1 MFSKILIANRGE
13 IAVRIIR
20 ACRDMGITSVAV
32 YSTADREALHTQLAD
47 EAICIGGPLAKDSYL
62 NIRNL
67 LGAAEAS
74 GAEAIH
80 PGFGFLSENPDFAK
94 ACEDCGIA
102 FIGPSSKTI
111 SLLGDKVAARQTA
124 REAGVPV
131 TPGSDGAVGEYRE
144 VERIAREIGF
154 PVMLKAAS
162 GGGGKGIRKVDGPEE
177 LKNAFMEAAAEA
189 AASFGDGRVY
199 IEKFVADPRH
209 IEFQILADA
218 LGNTVHL
225 FERECSIQRRH
236 QKLVE
241 EAPSSLLTPEKRAEM
256 GAAAVAVAKQAGYR
270 GAGTVEFLV
279 DGQGDYYFCEM
290 NARIQVEHPVTE
302 LVCSLDL
309 IEQQIRI
316 AAGEALGFTQED
328 LALHGHAIECRIN
341 AEDPYHNFAPR
352 PGTVEGLHVPGGPGV
367 RVDSAIYQGYTIP
380 PYYDSMLSKL
390 IVWGESREQALARMK
405 RALAEYLF
413 DGVIT
418 NIDLSMAII
427 SSEAFTTGNFDTNFL
442 EKSDLLAQFS
452 RQGEG
457 E

>member
-124 REAGVPV
+124 REAEVPV

-209 IEFQILADA
+209 IEFQVLADA

-316 AAGEALGFTQED
+316 AAGEALGFAQED

-427 SSEAFTTGNFDTNFL
+427 SSEAFATGNFDTNFL

>member
-316 AAGEALGFTQED
+316 AAGEALGFAQED

-352 PGTVEGLHVPGGPGV
+352 PGTVAGLHVPGGPGV

>member
-1 MFSKILIANRGE
+1 MC
-13 IAVRIIR
+13 IR
-20 ACRDMGITSVAV
+20 DS

-209 IEFQILADA
+209 IEFQVLADA

-316 AAGEALGFTQED
+316 AAGEALGFAQED

-427 SSEAFTTGNFDTNFL
+427 SSEAFATGNFDTNFL

>member
-209 IEFQILADA
+209 IEFQVLADA

-241 EAPSSLLTPEKRAEM
+241 EAPSPALTDELRREM
-256 GAAAVAVAKQAGYR
+256 GEAAVRAVREVGYTN
-270 GAGTVEFLV
+270 AGTIEFLLDV
-279 DGQGDYYFCEM
+279 DGRFYFMEM
-290 NARIQVEHPVTE
+290 NTRIQVEHPVTE
-302 LVCSLDL
+302 QITLTDLVK
-309 IEQQIRI
+309 EQVRI
-316 AAGEALGFTQED
+316 AAGEPMSIADRAPFEPV
-328 LALHGHAIECRIN
+328 GHAIEFRIN
-341 AEDPYHNFAPR
+341 AEDSSRGFR
-352 PGTVEGLHVPGGPGV
+352 PCPGKITRLVLPGGPGV
-367 RVDSAIYQGYTIP
+367 RVDTHVYQGYSIP
-380 PYYDSMLSKL
+380 PTYDSLVAKL
-390 IVWGESREQALARMK
+390 IVWGKDREEALARAE
-405 RALAEYLF
+405 RALAEFEIEGIETTIPFHRAALCN
-413 DGVIT
+413 D
-418 NIDLSMAII
+418 
-427 SSEAFTTGNFDTNFL
+427 AFRSGEVYTDFIETHMPEFL
-442 EKSDLLAQFS
+442 K
-452 RQGEG
+452 
-457 E
+457 

>member
-209 IEFQILADA
+209 IEFQVLADA

-316 AAGEALGFTQED
+316 AAGEALGFAQED

-427 SSEAFTTGNFDTNFL
+427 SSEAFATGNFDTNFL

>member
-154 PVMLKAAS
+154 PVMLNAAS
-162 GGGGKGIRKVDGPEE
+162 GGGGKGIRKVDEPEE

-316 AAGEALGFTQED
+316 AAGEALGFAQED

>member
-1 MFSKILIANRGE
+1 M
-13 IAVRIIR
+13 
-20 ACRDMGITSVAV
+20 
-32 YSTADREALHTQLAD
+32 
-47 EAICIGGPLAKDSYL
+47 
-62 NIRNL
+62 
-67 LGAAEAS
+67 
-74 GAEAIH
+74 
-80 PGFGFLSENPDFAK
+80 
-94 ACEDCGIA
+94 
-102 FIGPSSKTI
+102 
-111 SLLGDKVAARQTA
+111 AARRTA

-131 TPGSDGAVGEYRE
+131 TPGSDGAVGDYPE

-162 GGGGKGIRKVDGPEE
+162 GGGGKGIRKVDDPAE

-209 IEFQILADA
+209 IEFQILADSF
-218 LGNTVHL
+218 GNTVHL

-241 EAPSSLLTPEKRAEM
+241 EAPSSLLSAPKRAEM

-279 DGQGDYYFCEM
+279 DGQGNYFFCEM

-316 AAGEALGFTQED
+316 AAGEQLGFAQGD
-328 LALHGHAIECRIN
+328 LSLHGHAIECRIN

-352 PGTVEGLHVPGGPGV
+352 PGRVEGLHVPGGPGV

-427 SSEAFTTGNFDTNFL
+427 SSAEFTAGDFDTNFL
-442 EKSDLLAQFS
+442 EKSDLLAQFA

>member
-162 GGGGKGIRKVDGPEE
+162 GGGGKGIRKVDEPEE

-218 LGNTVHL
+218 FGNTVHL

-302 LVCSLDL
+302 FVTGLDL
-309 IEQQIRI
+309 MREQLRI
-316 AAGEALGFTQED
+316 AAGLPLSVGQEEVR
-328 LALHGHAIECRIN
+328 LSGCAMECRIN
-341 AEDPYHNFAPR
+341 AEDPREGFR
-352 PGTVEGLHVPGGPGV
+352 PSPGRVEFLHLPGGPGV
-367 RVDSAIYQGYTIP
+367 RVDTALFGGYQMP
-380 PYYDSMLSKL
+380 PYYDSLCAKVV
-390 IVWGESREQALARMK
+390 VWAPTRLEAVRRMR
-405 RALAEYLF
+405 RALEELMIQGMVTTAELCHLILYQPDF
-413 DGVIT
+413 VKGQYH
-418 NIDLSMAII
+418 
-427 SSEAFTTGNFDTNFL
+427 TGFL
-442 EKSDLLAQFS
+442 EENLETLMAWDC
-452 RQGEG
+452 GTEG
-457 E
+457 

>member
-209 IEFQILADA
+209 IEFQVQADA

-316 AAGEALGFTQED
+316 AAGEALGFAQED

-427 SSEAFTTGNFDTNFL
+427 SSEAFATGNFDTNFL

>member
-162 GGGGKGIRKVDGPEE
+162 GGGGKGIRKVDEPEE

-218 LGNTVHL
+218 FGNTVHL

-316 AAGEALGFTQED
+316 AAGEALGFAQKD

-442 EKSDLLAQFS
+442 EKSDHLAQFS

>member
-131 TPGSDGAVGEYRE
+131 TPGSDGAVGEYCE

-218 LGNTVHL
+218 FGNTVHL

-241 EAPSSLLTPEKRAEM
+241 EAPSSLLTPAKRAEM

-309 IEQQIRI
+309 VEQQIRI
-316 AAGEALGFTQED
+316 AAGEALGFAQKD
-328 LALHGHAIECRIN
+328 LSLHGHAIECRIN

-427 SSEAFTTGNFDTNFL
+427 SSEAFATGNFDTNFL

-452 RQGEG
+452 CQGEG

>member
-131 TPGSDGAVGEYRE
+131 TPGSDGAVGEYCE

-218 LGNTVHL
+218 FGNTVHL

-241 EAPSSLLTPEKRAEM
+241 EAPSSLLTPAKRAEM

-309 IEQQIRI
+309 VEQQIRI
-316 AAGEALGFTQED
+316 AAGEALGFAQKD
-328 LALHGHAIECRIN
+328 LSLHGHAIECRIN

-427 SSEAFTTGNFDTNFL
+427 SSKAFATGNFDTNFL

-452 RQGEG
+452 CQGEG

>member
-316 AAGEALGFTQED
+316 AAGEALGFAQED

>member
-162 GGGGKGIRKVDGPEE
+162 GGGGKGIRKVDEPEE

-218 LGNTVHL
+218 FGNTVHL

-316 AAGEALGFTQED
+316 AAGEALGFAQKD

>member
-124 REAGVPV
+124 RGAGVPV

-144 VERIAREIGF
+144 VERVAREIGF

-162 GGGGKGIRKVDGPEE
+162 GGGGKGIRKVDEPEE

-218 LGNTVHL
+218 FGNTVHL

-316 AAGEALGFTQED
+316 AAGEALGFAQED

>member
-1 MFSKILIANRGE
+1 MFSKILIANRGD

-162 GGGGKGIRKVDGPEE
+162 GGGGKGIRKVDEPEE

-316 AAGEALGFTQED
+316 AAGEALGFAQED

>member
-162 GGGGKGIRKVDGPEE
+162 GGGGKGIRKVDEPEE

-218 LGNTVHL
+218 FGNTVHL

-316 AAGEALGFTQED
+316 AAGEALGFAQKD
-328 LALHGHAIECRIN
+328 LTLHGHAIECRIN